1 MVDYKKLCAALLS
14 MALCFSAAAPVS
26 SAFAEESGAVQ
37 DNAEA
42 QVVES
47 GNLSYYPL
55 GDGKAVLVSIK
66 SEGDTL
72 DIPDKADDVAITEID
87 ANALDG
93 VGASVI
99 NIPAG
104 IEYISAE
111 NPFTRCENLT
121 AVNVDG
127 GNAEYCSVDGVLY
140 NKDKT
145 ALLCCPAGVKGDSF
159 TIPDSV
165 TSVGVAALYD
175 TQFRSISVP
184 AGVTEIKR
192 HAFSYCAELASI
204 DLSGTAV
211 EYIGDMAFASCEKL
225 SDVKLP
231 DTLTELGSGAFAL
244 CGKLTDITLPE
255 KLQAVGQSAFQG
267 TGLSRIV
274 VPASVEGIGYCAFG
288 YDKDENPIEDFVI
301 VGENG
306 SAAQKY
312 ATDKDEEYGIENNFQ
327 FVSSEAQAAIDE
339 YEALDTKMEGDF
351 EYAEIDG
358 SAALIFCYSSDNEIV
373 VPAELGGLKLTAIR
387 DTAFYGC
394 PAQKIVIPDGV
405 ETIGAM
411 VFPASV
417 AELTLPGS
425 LKEIKDKEP
434 FIACTSLTSVTVTE
448 GDGGFSSQDGVLYNK
463 DKSKLVAY
471 PIAKADESFKAP
483 SSLKEVGYSAFCNNL
498 HLKKADLTGVESIA
512 TYAFDGC
519 AALENVIFSKTL
531 KTVGN
536 DAFYGCPNL
545 KSVRLYDSIEVIGD
559 YAFGY
564 IYDASSLEENETQDA
579 LEAYLGAEQEEKKDG
594 SVLLDGFRI
603 YAPKGSL
610 GYKYAQACG
619 IETVTD
625 TVRIGEKNVSIP
637 FLCTV
642 GGILLAVLLAAAGVL
657 TGKKIK
663 ARKEEKKKAEAR
675 AKAAEKLRRK
685 KEEQKEEETE

>member
-26 SAFAEESGAVQ
+26 SAFAEESGSVQ
-37 DNAEA
+37 GNAEA

-72 DIPDKADDVAITEID
+72 DIPEKADDVAITEID
-87 ANALDG
+87 AKALDG

-145 ALLCCPAGVKGDSF
+145 ALLCCPAGLKGDSF

-211 EYIGDMAFASCEKL
+211 EYIGDMAFASCDKL

-255 KLQAVGQSAFQG
+255 NLQAVGQSAFQG

-274 VPASVEGIGYCAFG
+274 VPASVEEIGYCAFG

-306 SAAQKY
+306 SAV
-312 ATDKDEEYGIENNFQ
+312 INNWN
-327 FVSSEAQAAIDE
+327 
-339 YEALDTKMEGDF
+339 Y
-351 EYAEIDG
+351 DG
-358 SAALIFCYSSDNEIV
+358 EIV
-373 VPAELGGLKLTAIR
+373 KVSDWENRDAVPIQAGAGITKTMAPRTDETIKRYPLPRLNADWSEYYANIFDTLEGKATQIVTHDQQRRLLKL
-387 DTAFYGC
+387 
-394 PAQKIVIPDGV
+394 V
-405 ETIGAM
+405 
-411 VFPASV
+411 
-417 AELTLPGS
+417 
-425 LKEIKDKEP
+425 
-434 FIACTSLTSVTVTE
+434 
-448 GDGGFSSQDGVLYNK
+448 
-463 DKSKLVAY
+463 
-471 PIAKADESFKAP
+471 
-483 SSLKEVGYSAFCNNL
+483 
-498 HLKKADLTGVESIA
+498 
-512 TYAFDGC
+512 
-519 AALENVIFSKTL
+519 
-531 KTVGN
+531 
-536 DAFYGCPNL
+536 
-545 KSVRLYDSIEVIGD
+545 
-559 YAFGY
+559 
-564 IYDASSLEENETQDA
+564 DA
-579 LEAYLGAEQEEKKDG
+579 LFLSAKENRVVEFEK
-594 SVLLDGFRI
+594 
-603 YAPKGSL
+603 
-610 GYKYAQACG
+610 
-619 IETVTD
+619 
-625 TVRIGEKNVSIP
+625 
-637 FLCTV
+637 
-642 GGILLAVLLAAAGVL
+642 
-657 TGKKIK
+657 
-663 ARKEEKKKAEAR
+663 
-675 AKAAEKLRRK
+675 
-685 KEEQKEEETE
+685 